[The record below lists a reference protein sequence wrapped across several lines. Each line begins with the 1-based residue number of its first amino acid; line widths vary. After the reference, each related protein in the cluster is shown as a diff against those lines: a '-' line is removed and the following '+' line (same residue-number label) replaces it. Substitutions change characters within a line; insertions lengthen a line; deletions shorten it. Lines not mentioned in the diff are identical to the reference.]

1 MLTGRRVILCSVT
14 ILFLVHINLL
24 VVRAQ
29 TNTGAILGIVNDS
42 SSATVASAHISV
54 KNVETGSV
62 RDVETD
68 ATGAYTVVGLPAGS
82 YIVQADANGFS
93 TRVIKG
99 ITLTVAA
106 TLRVNVTLAVSSVKS
121 EITVMSET
129 TQVDT
134 TTAST
139 GDVVTGQ
146 VIRELP
152 LNGRDWL
159 QLATLQAGVVGGIGQ
174 SAASV
179 NSDRVSKGNGETLS
193 IAGNRQTQNVYLID
207 GLVEND
213 YANGSPG
220 SALSINL
227 GVDAIREFSVLT
239 SEFSAEYGMTA
250 GGVVNAVFK
259 SGTNQLHGSG
269 YGFFRNSAMDARNYF
284 DGPAIPPFQR
294 YQYGASLGGPII
306 KDKTFFFANFE
317 GVNQNLSLS
326 STAPTLSPN
335 ALKGILQCVPGIPA
349 CANGAPTYQVTIAP
363 AIVPYLALFPPA
375 NTGINGDSGF
385 LSIPLPIGG
394 HEYYTVGR
402 LDHNFS
408 QATSLS
414 ASMQW
419 DTGRTTQPDAYQ
431 FVLGSSP
438 TSHDNFVAALQHSF
452 SSNLLNTARF
462 GVSRTYAAN
471 PLSNN
476 AINPLA
482 ADTSLGF
489 VTGKPVG
496 FITAGPANTFGGLGA
511 TGPDEFWFTSYQASD
526 DVSWI
531 RGRHHFQFGGFFDRI
546 DSNFNA
552 GNDPNG
558 SWSFGSVS
566 DFLLD
571 IPQAFASDLPGT
583 PSPREQRQS
592 IFGLYAHDTI
602 ILRPNLTLN
611 VGLRWEPATP
621 VTDAKGKVSNLPTLS
636 SATARLGG
644 AFWLNNP
651 TLKDFEPRI
660 GIVWDPTG
668 SGKTSIRSGFGIYDI
683 IPMGYLLIDRTHAE
697 PFYLGGIVNNPPPS
711 SFPSQAIS
719 LIGPAEFR
727 GAYVQ
732 SHIPVAYNQ
741 QWNFTVQRQLAAN
754 TTLEAGYVGS
764 HSVHLPEAIDD
775 MDVVPLSQVTIAP
788 DGNYLFP
795 IPPAGSSPQR
805 VNPNFAR
812 ILATL
817 WRNYSIY
824 NGLLLTV
831 NSRFSHGVSLRANYT
846 WSHDTDENSSTYSAT
861 EYGNTTGDPYGFL
874 PSYQKGPA
882 DFNVVHNLIVNGMWD
897 IPLANSFSGTKRAI
911 LAGWELGAIFNEHSG
926 MHTSA
931 TLSNDQ
937 AFTGNSEAIN
947 SLGGQRANYNPSIPG
962 CSGNPVN
969 PGQPNNYI
977 KAQCFSFPNPGELG
991 NSRRNMIWGPWN
1003 SELDLSLFKNIS
1015 IKSDRYRVQ
1024 FRAEAFNILNHANFG
1039 MGDAPM
1045 FDANGNVNPTSLALQ
1060 APTLTTSRQIQ
1071 FGAKFVW

>member
-1 MLTGRRVILCSVT
+1 MLTGRRVILCYVT

-29 TNTGAILGIVNDS
+29 TNTGTILGTVSDT
-42 SSATVASAHISV
+42 SAAVIARAHVSI

-62 RDVETD
+62 RNIETD
-68 ATGAYTVVGLPAGS
+68 TSGAYTVAGLQAGS
-82 YIVQADANGFS
+82 YVLRATASGFS
-93 TRVIKG
+93 NQVIEG

-106 TLRVNVTLAVSSVKS
+106 TLKVNFTLPVSSVQN
-121 EITVMSET
+121 EVTVMSET
-129 TQVDT
+129 PQVDT
-134 TTAST
+134 TSAAT
-139 GDVVTGQ
+139 GEVVTGR

-174 SAASV
+174 ATASV

-193 IAGNRQTQNVYLID
+193 IAGNRPTQNVYLID

-213 YANGSPG
+213 YANASPG

-250 GGVVNAVFK
+250 GGVINAIFK
-259 SGTNQLHGSG
+259 SGTNQLHGG
-269 YGFFRNSAMDARNYF
+269 GFGFFRNSAMDARNYF
-284 DGPAIPPFQR
+284 DGPTIPPFQR
-294 YQYGASLGGPII
+294 YQYGASLGGPIK

-317 GVNQNLSLS
+317 AVNQNLSIS

-335 ALKGILQCVPGIPA
+335 ALKGILQCVPGVPA
-349 CANGAPTYQVTIAP
+349 CANGSATYQVTIAP
-363 AIVPYLALFPPA
+363 AVVPYLALFPPA
-375 NTGINGDSGF
+375 NTEITGDTGF
-385 LSIPLPIGG
+385 SLIPLSVSG
-394 HEYYTVGR
+394 HEYYVVGR
-402 LDHNFS
+402 LDQNFS
-408 QATSLS
+408 PTTSLS

-419 DTGRTTQPDAYQ
+419 DTGRTTQPDAYH

-438 TSHDNFVAALQHSF
+438 TSHGNFVTALQHSF
-452 SSNLLNTARF
+452 SANLLNTARA

-471 PLSNN
+471 PLSNT
-476 AINPLA
+476 ALNPLA
-482 ADTSLGF
+482 ANTSLGF
-489 VTGKPVG
+489 VSGKPVG
-496 FITAGPANTFGGLGA
+496 FITAGPANTFGGVGA

-566 DFLLD
+566 DFLTD
-571 IPQAFASDLPGT
+571 VPQAFASDLPGT
-583 PSPREQRQS
+583 SSPREQRQD
-592 IFGLYAHDTI
+592 IFGLYAHDAIT
-602 ILRPNLTLN
+602 LRHNLTLN
-611 VGLRWEPATP
+611 AGLRWEPSAP
-621 VTDAKGKVSNLPTLS
+621 VTDALGRVSNLPTLS
-636 SATARLGG
+636 SAKARLGG

-651 TLKDFEPRI
+651 TLKDFEPRV
-660 GIVWDPTG
+660 GIAWDPTG
-668 SGKTSIRSGFGIYDI
+668 SGKTSIRAGFGVYDV

-711 SFPSQAIS
+711 SFPSGGVP

-732 SHIPVAYNQ
+732 SIIPVAYNQ
-741 QWNFTVQRQLAAN
+741 QWNFTIQRQVTAS
-754 TTLEAGYVGS
+754 TMLEVGYIGS
-764 HSVHLPEAIDD
+764 HSAHLPEEIDD

-788 DGNYLFP
+788 DGNYRFP

-805 VNPNFAR
+805 VNPNFSR

-817 WRNYSIY
+817 WRNFSIY
-824 NGLLLTV
+824 NGLLVTV
-831 NSRFSHGVSLRANYT
+831 NNRFSHGFTLGAHYT

-874 PSYQKGPA
+874 PSYQTGPS
-882 DFNVVHNLIVNGMWD
+882 DFNVVHNLIVNGLWD
-897 IPLANSFSGTKRAI
+897 IPLPNSFNGTKRAI

-926 MHTSA
+926 MPTSA

-969 PGQPNNYI
+969 AGQPNNYI
-977 KAQCFSFPNPGELG
+977 RAQCFSFPLPGELG
-991 NSRRNMIWGPWN
+991 NSRRNMIWGPWT
-1003 SELDLSLFKNIS
+1003 SELDLSLFKNIAL
-1015 IKSDRYRVQ
+1015 KSDRYQMQ
-1024 FRAEAFNILNHANFG
+1024 FRAEAFNVLNHANFG
-1039 MGDAPM
+1039 MGNAPL
-1045 FDANGNVNPTSLALQ
+1045 FDANGNVNPTSAALA
-1060 APTLTTSRQIQ
+1060 APTLTTSRQLQ
-1071 FGAKFVW
+1071 LGVKFLW